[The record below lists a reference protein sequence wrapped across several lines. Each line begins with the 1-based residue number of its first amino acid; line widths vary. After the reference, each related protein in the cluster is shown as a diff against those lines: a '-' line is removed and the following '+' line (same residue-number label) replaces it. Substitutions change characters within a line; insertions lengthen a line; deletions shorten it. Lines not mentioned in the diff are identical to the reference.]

1 MVDGL
6 HVLVQRRPSVER
18 GRADRAPEDHLAD
31 LHDVGRGGAVL
42 FRVSVRDVL
51 EEGVGVVEVD
61 VAVVAVVVGPAAAT
75 SHDGLPVLLL
85 QLKRLVES

>member
-6 HVLVQRRPSVER
+6 HVLVQRRPAVER

-61 VAVVAVVVGPAAAT
+61 VAVVTVVVGSGST
-75 SHDGLPVLLL
+75 SVDNGVSIFLFKLF
-85 QLKRLVES
+85 KR